1 MGKTAGAVSRLPI
14 TGIIPFRRTMA
25 GTRRPSY
32 FEILMSTQLRLSG
45 YRKKLAMLLAILFIL
60 LCWQIAAWSLP
71 DFLMPGVPTVMAR
84 LWDDVRSAEF
94 RLTLLNSLTRLAGGY
109 GAALFFGIGFGLIG
123 AVLFFFREV
132 LKSAIIILQ
141 SIPSIAWV
149 PLFLILMGFG
159 NLPIIVVIALAA
171 FFPAALSVMNA
182 TESVQQVHVSAAR
195 VMGASRWDMLKRV
208 YLPAVMPELIT
219 GAQLAFG
226 NAWRALISAEMLIG
240 FGKGLGRSLA
250 YAGETADMVGV
261 MANILTIAVL
271 AVLIDQLILENLK
284 HRLLRYQYV

>member
-1 MGKTAGAVSRLPI
+1 
-14 TGIIPFRRTMA
+14 
-25 GTRRPSY
+25 
-32 FEILMSTQLRLSG
+32 MSSQIRISG
-45 YRKKLAMLLAILFIL
+45 NRKKLAMAVAILAILL
-60 LCWQIAAWSLP
+60 LWQIAAWVLP
-71 DFLMPGVPTVMAR
+71 DFLMPGVPTVMLR
-84 LWDDVRSAEF
+84 LWNDVQSADF
-94 RLTLLNSLTRLAGGY
+94 RAALSGSLVRLGFGY
-109 GAALFFGIGFGLIG
+109 GAALLFGVGFGLIG
-123 AVLFFFREV
+123 GVLFFFREV

-149 PLFLILMGFG
+149 PLFLIMMGFG

-182 TESVQQVHVSAAR
+182 TESVLNVHVSAAR
-195 VMGASRWDMLKRV
+195 VMGAGHWDMLKRV

-261 MANILTIAVL
+261 MANILTIAIL
-271 AVLIDQLILENLK
+271 ATLIDLVILENLK
-284 HRLLRYQYV
+284 RRLLRYQYV

>member
-1 MGKTAGAVSRLPI
+1 
-14 TGIIPFRRTMA
+14 
-25 GTRRPSY
+25 
-32 FEILMSTQLRLSG
+32 MSTQIRITG
-45 YRKKLAMLLAILFIL
+45 YQKKFAMMVAIVFIL
-60 LCWQIAAWSLP
+60 LMWQIAAWSLP
-71 DFLMPGVPTVMAR
+71 AFLMPDVHIVLLR
-84 LWDDVRSAEF
+84 LWADVQTEEF
-94 RLTLLNSLTRLAGGY
+94 RTALWGSLSRLGIGY
-109 GAALFFGIGFGLIG
+109 GAALLLGIGFGLIG

-149 PLFLILMGFG
+149 PLLLILMGFG
-159 NLPIIVVIALAA
+159 SMPIIIVVAIAA

-182 TESVQQVHVSAAR
+182 TESVQKVHVSAAR
-195 VMGASRWDMLKRV
+195 VMGASRLDLLKRV

-240 FGKGLGRSLA
+240 FGKGLGRTLA

-261 MANILTIAVL
+261 MMNILTIAIL
-271 AVLIDQLILENLK
+271 AVLIDQLILEKLK

>member
-1 MGKTAGAVSRLPI
+1 MVVAV
-14 TGIIPFRRTMA
+14 A
-25 GTRRPSY
+25 
-32 FEILMSTQLRLSG
+32 
-45 YRKKLAMLLAILFIL
+45 AILLF
-60 LCWQIAAWSLP
+60 WQISAWTLP
-71 DFLMPGVPTVMAR
+71 DFLMPGVPTVIAR
-84 LWDDVRSAEF
+84 LWADIQTGEF
-94 RLTLLNSLTRLAGGY
+94 RQVLSGSLTRLGFGY
-109 GAALFFGIGFGLIG
+109 GIALVFGIGLGLLG
-123 AVLFFFREV
+123 GVLYFFREV

-182 TESVQQVHVSAAR
+182 TESVLQVHVSAAR

-240 FGKGLGRSLA
+240 FGQGLGRSLA

-261 MANILTIAVL
+261 MSNILAIAIL
-271 AVLIDQLILENLK
+271 ATLIDQVILENLK
-284 HRLLRYQYV
+284 RRLLRYQYV

>member
-1 MGKTAGAVSRLPI
+1 MSSSTRVTGARKHLAGVL
-14 TGIIPFRRTMA
+14 GV
-25 GTRRPSY
+25 
-32 FEILMSTQLRLSG
+32 
-45 YRKKLAMLLAILFIL
+45 LFIL
-60 LCWQIAAWSLP
+60 LLWQSAAFVLP
-71 DFLMPGVPTVMAR
+71 DFLMPGVPAVVER
-84 LWDDVRSAEF
+84 LFEDLGKQSF
-94 RLTLLNSLTRLAGGY
+94 HQSLMGTLGRLGAGYSLALLA
-109 GAALFFGIGFGLIG
+109 GIGFGLVA

-132 LKSAIIILQ
+132 LRSAIVILQ

-149 PLFLILMGFG
+149 PLFLIVMGFG
-159 NLPIIVVIALAA
+159 NTPIIVVVALSA

-182 TESVQQVHVSAAR
+182 TESVQRVHVSAAR
-195 VMGASRWDMLKRV
+195 VMGATRWGLVKRV

-250 YAGETADMVGV
+250 YSGEIADMTGV
-261 MANILTIAVL
+261 MTNILVIAVL
-271 AVLIDQLILENLK
+271 AALIDQFVLENLK

>member
-1 MGKTAGAVSRLPI
+1 
-14 TGIIPFRRTMA
+14 
-25 GTRRPSY
+25 
-32 FEILMSTQLRLSG
+32 MSTQIRITG
-45 YRKKLAMLLAILFIL
+45 YQKKFAMILAIAFIL
-60 LCWQIAAWSLP
+60 LMWQIAAWSLP
-71 DFLMPGVPTVMAR
+71 AFLMPDVHTVLLR
-84 LWDDVRSAEF
+84 LWGDLQTEQFQTALWGSLS
-94 RLTLLNSLTRLAGGY
+94 RLGIGY
-109 GAALFFGIGFGLIG
+109 GAALLLGIGFGLIG

-149 PLFLILMGFG
+149 PLLLILMGFG
-159 NLPIIVVIALAA
+159 SAPIIIVVAIAA

-182 TESVQQVHVSAAR
+182 TESVQKVHVSAAR
-195 VMGASRWDMLKRV
+195 VMGASRLDLLKRV

-240 FGKGLGRSLA
+240 FGEGLGRTLA

-261 MANILTIAVL
+261 MMNILTIAIL
-271 AVLIDQLILENLK
+271 AVLIDQLILEKLK

>member
-1 MGKTAGAVSRLPI
+1 
-14 TGIIPFRRTMA
+14 
-25 GTRRPSY
+25 
-32 FEILMSTQLRLSG
+32 MSTPHRLSPFN
-45 YRKKLAMLLAILFIL
+45 RKIAMVLAIALILFG
-60 LCWQIAAWSLP
+60 WQVAAWFLP
-71 DFLMPGVPTVMAR
+71 EFLMPGVPAVMAR
-84 LWDDVRSAEF
+84 LWEELQGPAF
-94 RLTLLNSLTRLAGGY
+94 RAAIGNSLLRLSVGY
-109 GAALFFGIGFGLIG
+109 AAALLFGIGFGLIG

-132 LKSAIIILQ
+132 LRSAIIILQ

-159 NLPIIVVIALAA
+159 NLPIIVVVALAA

-182 TESVQQVHVSAAR
+182 TESVQKVHVSAAR
-195 VMGASRWDMLKRV
+195 VMGASRWQMIKHV

-240 FGKGLGRSLA
+240 FGKGLGRTLA
-250 YAGETADMVGV
+250 YSGETADMVGV
-261 MANILTIAVL
+261 MTSILTIAIL
-271 AVLIDQLILENLK
+271 APLIDQLILENLK

>member
-1 MGKTAGAVSRLPI
+1 
-14 TGIIPFRRTMA
+14 
-25 GTRRPSY
+25 
-32 FEILMSTQLRLSG
+32 MSTQPRLSG
-45 YRKKLAMLLAILFIL
+45 FHKKIAFAVAVALIL
-60 LCWQIAAWSLP
+60 LGWQIAAWILP
-71 DFLMPGVPTVMAR
+71 DFLMPGVPAVIAR
-84 LWDDVRSAEF
+84 LWTEIQSESFRAALGGSLVR
-94 RLTLLNSLTRLAGGY
+94 LGTGY
-109 GAALFFGIGFGLIG
+109 GVALLFGIGFGLIG

-159 NLPIIVVIALAA
+159 NLPIIVVVAIAA

-182 TESVQQVHVSAAR
+182 TESVQKVHVAAAR
-195 VMGASRWDMLKRV
+195 VMGASRLDMLRRV

-240 FGKGLGRSLA
+240 FGKGLGRSLS

-261 MANILTIAVL
+261 MMNILAIAIL
-271 AVLIDQLILENLK
+271 APLIDQLILENLK

>member
-1 MGKTAGAVSRLPI
+1 MHKTAA
-14 TGIIPFRRTMA
+14 MA
-25 GTRRPSY
+25 
-32 FEILMSTQLRLSG
+32 
-45 YRKKLAMLLAILFIL
+45 LAIAAIL
-60 LCWQIAAWSLP
+60 LFWQICAFFLP
-71 DFLMPGVPTVMAR
+71 DFLMPGVPTVMER
-84 LWDDVRSAEF
+84 LWADVQSGEF
-94 RLTLLNSLTRLAGGY
+94 RELLSSSLTRLGLGY
-109 GAALFFGIGFGLIG
+109 GAALVSGVGLG
-123 AVLFFFREV
+123 LLGGVLYFFREV

-182 TESVQQVHVSAAR
+182 TESVLKVHVSAAR
-195 VMGASRWDMLKRV
+195 VMGASRVEMLKRV

-240 FGKGLGRSLA
+240 FGQGLGRSLA

-261 MANILTIAVL
+261 MANILTIAIL
-271 AVLIDQLILENLK
+271 ATLIDQVILENLK
-284 HRLLRYQYV
+284 RKLLRYQYV

>member
-1 MGKTAGAVSRLPI
+1 MSNRTRLTGNSKKFAFVLAVV
-14 TGIIPFRRTMA
+14 F
-25 GTRRPSY
+25 
-32 FEILMSTQLRLSG
+32 
-45 YRKKLAMLLAILFIL
+45 ILFG
-60 LCWQIAAWSLP
+60 WQVAAWSLP
-71 DFLMPGVPTVMAR
+71 DFLMPGVPAVVAR
-84 LWDDVRSAEF
+84 LWQEVQSENF
-94 RLTLLNSLTRLAGGY
+94 RAALWGSLGRLGLGY
-109 GAALFFGIGFGLIG
+109 GSAMLLGVGFGLVG

-159 NLPIIVVIALAA
+159 SAPIIVVVAVAA

-182 TESVQQVHVSAAR
+182 TESVQRVHVSAAR
-195 VMGASRWDMLKRV
+195 VMGASRWQMLKRV

-226 NAWRALISAEMLIG
+226 NAWRALISCEMLIG
-240 FGKGLGRSLA
+240 FGKGLGRTLS

-261 MANILTIAVL
+261 MTSILAIAIL
-271 AVLIDQLILENLK
+271 APLIDQLVLENLK
-284 HRLLRYQYV
+284 HRVLRYQYV

>member
-1 MGKTAGAVSRLPI
+1 M
-14 TGIIPFRRTMA
+14 MA

-32 FEILMSTQLRLSG
+32 FEIFMSTQLRLSG
-45 YRKKLAMLLAILFIL
+45 YRKKLAMLLAIVFIL
-60 LCWQIAAWSLP
+60 LFWQVAAWTLP

-84 LWDDVRSAEF
+84 LWNEIGSTEF
-94 RLTLLNSLTRLAGGY
+94 RVTLWNSLVRLAGGY
-109 GAALFFGIGFGLIG
+109 GAALLFGIGFGLIG

-159 NLPIIVVIALAA
+159 NLPIIVVVALAA

-195 VMGASRWDMLKRV
+195 VMGASRWNMLKRV

-250 YAGETADMVGV
+250 YAGETADMIGV
-261 MANILTIAVL
+261 MANILTIAIL
-271 AVLIDQLILENLK
+271 AVLIDQFILENLR

>member
-1 MGKTAGAVSRLPI
+1 
-14 TGIIPFRRTMA
+14 
-25 GTRRPSY
+25 
-32 FEILMSTQLRLSG
+32 MSTQIRLSG
-45 YRKKLAMLLAILFIL
+45 YRKKLAMVVAVAAILLF
-60 LCWQIAAWSLP
+60 WQIAAWLLP
-71 DFLMPGVPTVMAR
+71 DFLMPGVPTVVAR
-84 LWDDVRSAEF
+84 LWQDVQTTAFRSGLAG
-94 RLTLLNSLTRLAGGY
+94 SLTRLGFGY
-109 GAALFFGIGFGLIG
+109 GFALLFGIGFGLAG

-149 PLFLILMGFG
+149 PLFLIMMGFG
-159 NLPIIVVIALAA
+159 NMPIIVVIALAA

-182 TESVQQVHVSAAR
+182 TESVLNVHVSAAR
-195 VMGASRWDMLKRV
+195 VMGASRWDMLRRV

-240 FGKGLGRSLA
+240 FGQGLGRSLA

-261 MANILTIAVL
+261 MGNILTIAIL
-271 AVLIDQLILENLK
+271 ATLIDQAILENLK
-284 HRLLRYQYV
+284 RRLLRYQYV

>member
-1 MGKTAGAVSRLPI
+1 MSK
-14 TGIIPFRRTMA
+14 
-25 GTRRPSY
+25 TRRVSP
-32 FEILMSTQLRLSG
+32 TAR
-45 YRKKLAMLLAILFIL
+45 KLAMLVAIAAILL
-60 LCWQIAAWSLP
+60 VWQLAAWTLP
-71 DFLMPGVPTVMAR
+71 DFLMPGVPSVLAR
-84 LWDDVRSAEF
+84 VWHDLQTGEF
-94 RLTLLNSLTRLAGGY
+94 RAILAGSMGRLGVGY
-109 GAALFFGIGFGLIG
+109 GFALLFGIGFGLAG
-123 AVLFFFREV
+123 GLLLFFREV

-159 NLPIIVVIALAA
+159 NVPIIVVIALAA

-182 TESVQQVHVSAAR
+182 TESVLQTHVSAAR
-195 VMGASRWDMLKRV
+195 VMGARPWDMLRRV

-240 FGKGLGRSLA
+240 FGQGLGRSLA

-261 MANILTIAVL
+261 MANILTIAIL
-271 AVLIDQLILENLK
+271 ATLIDQVILENIK
-284 HRLLRYQYV
+284 RRVLRYQYV

>member
-1 MGKTAGAVSRLPI
+1 
-14 TGIIPFRRTMA
+14 MA
-25 GTRRPSY
+25 
-32 FEILMSTQLRLSG
+32 
-45 YRKKLAMLLAILFIL
+45 LAIALIL
-60 LCWQIAAWSLP
+60 LGWQIAAWSLP
-71 DFLMPGVPTVMAR
+71 GFLMPGVPAVIGR
-84 LWDDVRSAEF
+84 LWEELQSVAF
-94 RLTLLNSLTRLAGGY
+94 RAALSGSLLRLGGGY
-109 GAALFFGIGFGLIG
+109 AAALLFGIGFGLLG
-123 AVLFFFREV
+123 GVLLLFREV

-159 NLPIIVVIALAA
+159 NLPIIVVVALAA

-195 VMGASRWDMLKRV
+195 VMGATRSDMLRRV

-240 FGKGLGRSLA
+240 FGKGLGRTLA

-261 MANILTIAVL
+261 MTSILAIAIL
-271 AVLIDQLILENLK
+271 APLIDQLLLENLK
-284 HRLLRYQYV
+284 RRLLRYQYV

>member
-1 MGKTAGAVSRLPI
+1 MLVA
-14 TGIIPFRRTMA
+14 II
-25 GTRRPSY
+25 
-32 FEILMSTQLRLSG
+32 
-45 YRKKLAMLLAILFIL
+45 AILFF
-60 LCWQIAAWSLP
+60 WQIWAWTLP
-71 DFLMPGVPTVMAR
+71 DFLMPGVPSVIAR
-84 LWDDVRSAEF
+84 VWQDIQTAEF
-94 RLTLLNSLTRLAGGY
+94 RSILAGSMSRLGIGY
-109 GAALFFGIGFGLIG
+109 GFALLFGIGFGLAG
-123 AVLFFFREV
+123 GLLMFFREV

-182 TESVQQVHVSAAR
+182 TESVLQTHVSAAK
-195 VMGASRWDMLKRV
+195 VMGANHWDMLRRV

-240 FGKGLGRSLA
+240 FGQGLGRSLA
-250 YAGETADMVGV
+250 YAGETADMTGV
-261 MANILTIAVL
+261 MANILTIAIL
-271 AVLIDQLILENLK
+271 ATIIDQVLLENLK
-284 HRLLRYQYV
+284 RHVLRYQYV

>member
-1 MGKTAGAVSRLPI
+1 MPATL
-14 TGIIPFRRTMA
+14 FEDTMSN
-25 GTRRPSY
+25 RNR
-32 FEILMSTQLRLSG
+32 ISG
-45 YRKKLAMLLAILFIL
+45 YRKKLALGLAVVFILFI
-60 LCWQIAAWSLP
+60 WQIAAWILP
-71 DFLMPGVPTVMAR
+71 SFLMPGVPTVLAR
-84 LWDDVRSAEF
+84 LWSELQSPNF
-94 RLTLLNSLTRLAGGY
+94 REALTGSLVRLAAGY
-109 GAALFFGIGFGLIG
+109 GSALLLGIGFGLIG

-149 PLFLILMGFG
+149 PLFLIVMGFG
-159 NLPIIVVIALAA
+159 SLPIIVVVAIAA

-182 TESVQQVHVSAAR
+182 TESVQHVHVSAAR

-226 NAWRALISAEMLIG
+226 NAWRALISAEMLVG
-240 FGKGLGRSLA
+240 FGKGLGRSLS

-261 MANILTIAVL
+261 MTNILAIAIL
-271 AVLIDQLILENLK
+271 APLIDQLLLENLK
-284 HRLLRYQYV
+284 HRVLRYQYV